1 MPDPPAAGSPL
12 TTTTAEAQ
20 ASAMEVST
28 VTNHMSPKRPS
39 RSRWLACSNLAS
51 VRCSMQILRVEPRRP
66 TKKPM
71 SAIMSQWSHSRAT
84 QCCCSQRL

>member
-1 MPDPPAAGSPL
+1 MTSGMPDPPAAGSPL

-28 VTNHMSPKRPS
+28 VTSHMVPKRPA
-39 RSRWLACSNLAS
+39 RSRWAACSNLDS
-51 VRCSMQILRVEPRRP
+51 VIVSMRILSVEPRRP

-71 SAIMSQWSHSRAT
+71 SAIMIQ
-84 QCCCSQRL
+84 